1 MTDSMIEKLKA
12 AHTGNQEAI
21 FSLFTLAGHVVS
33 GKITA
38 IGNTV
43 TLVAGKEVA
52 EVPVDRIEAFSFRK
66 Q

>member
-1 MTDSMIEKLKA
+1 MTDSMVEKLKA

-38 IGNTV
+38 SASTV
-43 TLVAGKEVA
+43 TRAAGKQVA
-52 EVPVDRIEAFSFRK
+52 EVPMARSEGSSFRE